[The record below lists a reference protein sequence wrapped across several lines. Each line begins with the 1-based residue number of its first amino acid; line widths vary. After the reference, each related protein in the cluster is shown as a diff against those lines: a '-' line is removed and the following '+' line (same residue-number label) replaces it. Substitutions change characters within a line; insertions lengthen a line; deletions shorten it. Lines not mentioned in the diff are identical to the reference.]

1 MKLKN
6 IAVATSV
13 LLGTFTASFAADA
26 VDVDTTNV
34 STDIATTTQDSP
46 AAVDTGLDS
55 NYFLTPFASTLSSIT
70 NKDNT
75 WGPQDRTGQWY
86 LGIGVSGFA
95 NNANSKGSNSGWNG
109 IVGYN
114 INKYFAVQYNQF
126 ATYNGMFG
134 GLGEGVINFSND
146 TMYTPYAVGGAG
158 WANLAGKATGA
169 WDVGGG
175 LKFELS
181 RHVQAS
187 VDYRYIQTMAPNP
200 VGTAQQA
207 NARAGTNSIGAG
219 LTWFFGGDDANSSTA
234 DIQDNGA
241 TVAAETQPTV
251 DESKYI
257 LPEGIQ
263 QCEGNFNL
271 TKDGVACYTVA
282 GDDVT
287 VYLDTKFAYNSVDL
301 NAKGKDAIASFVHF
315 VKDSDIASVT
325 VKGYASQGQTGD
337 EFEVYNQKLSEKR
350 AEAVEAYM
358 KDLGV
363 DTDKIDTKGFGYYET
378 LDGVDASDTA
388 NQRVQ
393 ASVTSPLKEEN

>member
-1 MKLKN
+1 MKIKK
-6 IAVATSV
+6 IVVATSV
-13 LLGTFTASFAADA
+13 LLGTFTASFAIDA
-26 VDVDTTNV
+26 VGTG
-34 STDIATTTQDSP
+34 IATQDSSAP
-46 AAVDTGLDS
+46 VDTNLDS
-55 NYFLTPFASTLSSIT
+55 NYFLAPFASTWGSVT

-75 WGPQDRTGQWY
+75 WGAQDRTGQY
-86 LGIGVSGFA
+86 YVGIGVSGFA
-95 NNANSKGSNSGWNG
+95 NNQNSKGSNSGWNG
-109 IVGYN
+109 ILGYN
-114 INKYFAVQYNQF
+114 VNKYFAVQYNQF

-200 VGTAQQA
+200 AAGVSSSEV
-207 NARAGTNSIGAG
+207 RAGTSSIGAG
-219 LTWFFGGDDANSSTA
+219 LTWFFGGDDADAKTSN
-234 DIQDNGA
+234 IQDNGA
-241 TVAAETQPTV
+241 TTAAETQSAV
-251 DESKYI
+251 DESKYV
-257 LPEGIQ
+257 LPQGIH
-263 QCEGNFNL
+263 QCDGNYNL
-271 TKDGVACYTVA
+271 TKEGVACYTVN

-287 VYLDTKFAYNSVDL
+287 VYLDTKFAYNSIDL
-301 NAKGKDAIASFVHF
+301 NTKGKDAISSFVNF

-325 VKGYASQGQTGD
+325 VKGYASKGQTGD

-350 AEAVEAYM
+350 AESVAAYM

-363 DTDKIDTKGFGYYET
+363 DADKIDTKGFGYYKN
-378 LDGVDASDTA
+378 LDGVDASDVA

-393 ASVTSPLKEEN
+393 ASVSAPIKKA

>member
-6 IAVATSV
+6 ITVVTSI
-13 LLGTFTASFAADA
+13 LLGTFTTSFAVEAMDTSSTNTDTA
-26 VDVDTTNV
+26 TINQNSSTEKVDSN
-34 STDIATTTQDSP
+34 
-46 AAVDTGLDS
+46 LDS
-55 NYFLTPFASTLSSIT
+55 SNFLSPFANTYSAIT

-75 WGPQDRTGQWY
+75 WGPQDRTGQY
-86 LGIGVSGFA
+86 YVGVGVSGFA
-95 NNANSKGSNSGWNG
+95 NNQNSKGSNSGWNG

-114 INKYFAVQYNQF
+114 VNKYFAVQYNQF

-200 VGTAQQA
+200 TGMTQQA

-219 LTWFFGGDDANSSTA
+219 LTWFFGGDDNSSSTA
-234 DIQDNGA
+234 NIQDNGA
-241 TVAAETQPTV
+241 TTAAETQPTV
-251 DESKYI
+251 DESKYV
-257 LPEGIQ
+257 LPEGIE
-263 QCEGNFNL
+263 QCDDNYNL
-271 TKDGVACYTVA
+271 TKDGVACYTVS

-301 NAKGKDAIASFVHF
+301 NSKGKDAITSFVKF

-350 AEAVEAYM
+350 AESVATYM
-358 KDLGV
+358 KNLGV
-363 DTDKIDTKGFGYYET
+363 DADKIDTKGFGYYEN
-378 LDGVDASDTA
+378 LDGVAASDIA

-393 ASVTSPLKEEN
+393 ASVSAPAKKA

>member
-1 MKLKN
+1 MKLKK
-6 IAVATSV
+6 IVVATSV
-13 LLGTFTASFAADA
+13 LFGTFTASFAVDA
-26 VDVDTTNV
+26 VDADTANVNADTTQN
-34 STDIATTTQDSP
+34 SS
-46 AAVDTGLDS
+46 AVDTNLDS
-55 NYFLTPFASTLSSIT
+55 NYFLAPFASTWSSVT

-86 LGIGVSGFA
+86 LGLGVSGFA
-95 NNANSKGSNSGWNG
+95 NNVNSKGSNSGWNG

-126 ATYNGMFG
+126 GTYNGMFG
-134 GLGEGVINFSND
+134 GLAEGVVNLSND
-146 TMYTPYAVGGAG
+146 TMFTPYAMGGAG
-158 WANLAGKATGA
+158 WANLAGQATGA

-200 VGTAQQA
+200 VAGLGQQT
-207 NARAGTNSIGAG
+207 NARAGTNMIGAG
-219 LTWFFGGDDANSSTA
+219 LTWFFGGDDTNASTA
-234 DIQDNGA
+234 NIQDTGA
-241 TVAAETQPTV
+241 TTAAETQDMPKV
-251 DESKYI
+251 DEAKYV
-257 LPEGIQ
+257 LPKGIQ

-271 TKDGVACYTVA
+271 TKDGVACYTVD

-301 NAKGKDAIASFVHF
+301 NSKGKDAIASFVNF

-325 VKGYASQGQTGD
+325 VKGYASKGQTGD

-350 AEAVEAYM
+350 AESVAAYM

-363 DTDKIDTKGFGYYET
+363 DADKIDTKGFGYYDT

-393 ASVTSPLKEEN
+393 ASVSAPLKEEK